1 MTKTHF
7 KTSRGSSVGGILGT
21 RARGK
26 KERHLK
32 GKRAEVYKCKGE
44 WRFKKMEQR
53 EIRYPGGGG
62 GLPAFFMTSLL
73 K

>member
-7 KTSRGSSVGGILGT
+7 KTSRGSYVGGILVT

-44 WRFKKMEQR
+44 WRFKKNGATGDTLPWR
-53 EIRYPGGGG
+53 GGRGG
-62 GLPAFFMTSLL
+62 YQDSS
-73 K
+73 